1 MKYINKLGQY
11 EYPDRGVFYTI
22 DIQTIIWDKSEELKY
37 VYTGQLLPETD
48 IFDGIC
54 MIVYNN
60 GSTTFSILFNFI
72 KRIYYSNYIILKIII
87 NNLQKIN
94 WCHQDRSKFVGY
106 TKVNKADLL
115 WLILVI

>member
-11 EYPDRGVFYTI
+11 EYPQRGDHYNI

-48 IFDGIC
+48 IFDGIW

-60 GSTTFSILFNFI
+60 GSTAFFILLNFI
-72 KRIYYSNYIILKIII
+72 KNIIKFSIIYYCYVLCLGKYYIIS
-87 NNLQKIN
+87 Q
-94 WCHQDRSKFVGY
+94 
-106 TKVNKADLL
+106 
-115 WLILVI
+115 